1 LTPFLGVSI
10 LFLSNKK
17 GEIMKIET
25 LAALNSAINEIEEIK
40 KVFGIEPQPE
50 YSGGQDHFFEIGK
63 NYLIRTVTMIVTGKL
78 ERVGNKELLLSNAAW
93 IADTGRFFD
102 NLKSE
107 QFEEVEPFINDVILG
122 RGSIVDMTQINKL
135 PESQK

>member
-10 LFLSNKK
+10 FLLTNKK

-25 LAALNSAINEIEEIK
+25 LADLKSAINEIEEIK
-40 KVFGIEPQPE
+40 KVFGIEPQPK
-50 YSGGQDHFFEIGK
+50 YSGGQDHLFEIGK

-78 ERVGNKELLLSNAAW
+78 EKVGDKELLLSKAAW
-93 IADTGRFFD
+93 IADTGRFYD

-107 QFEEVEPFINDVILG
+107 KFDEVEPFINDVILG
-122 RGSIVDMTQINKL
+122 RGSIVDMTQINNL